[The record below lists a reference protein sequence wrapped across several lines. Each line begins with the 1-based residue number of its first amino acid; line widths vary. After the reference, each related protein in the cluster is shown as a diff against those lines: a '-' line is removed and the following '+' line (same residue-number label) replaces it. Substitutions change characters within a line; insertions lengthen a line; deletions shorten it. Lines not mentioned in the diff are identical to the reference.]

1 MVDPLRVFVTVA
13 EQRNFSRAA
22 ELLHL
27 SQPGVSLH
35 IRKLEEEFG
44 TVLMQRS
51 PKQVKLTDAGE
62 LLYKRAKEM
71 LMLHEAARQD
81 ILRLHDM
88 VSGSLQIGAS
98 FTIGEY
104 ILPHVLARFAAHYP
118 QVDAELTI
126 GNTERIVQAVRS
138 KQLQI
143 GLVEGEVQDEQLRI
157 IPYMKDEMILVV
169 APDHPLAALRSVH
182 FEELGNQIWSLRE
195 PGSGTRAFS
204 DRFFKDTGC
213 TPLKTYVFNSSQ
225 GVKEAVIAGLGI
237 SILSRWVVR
246 RELAHGEL
254 HEIIIQG
261 IQQERNFSLLLP
273 QENLSTRVLDAFM
286 DMLLVQKTEK
296 KDF

>member
-51 PKQVKLTDAGE
+51 PKRVKLTDAGE

-88 VSGSLQIGAS
+88 VSGSLHIGAS

-104 ILPHVLARFAAHYP
+104 ILPHTLARFAANYP
-118 QVDAELTI
+118 QVDLELTI
-126 GNTERIVQAVRS
+126 SNTERIVQLIRS
-138 KQLQI
+138 KELDI
-143 GLVEGEVQDEQLRI
+143 GLVEGEVNDEQLRI
-157 IPYMKDEMILVV
+157 LPYMKDEMILVT
-169 APDHPLAALRSVH
+169 APDHPLAALGTVRV
-182 FEELGNQIWSLRE
+182 EELGNQVWSLRE

-204 DRFFKDTGC
+204 DRFFADTGC
-213 TPLKTYVFNSSQ
+213 MPLKTYIFNSSQ

-246 RELAHGEL
+246 RELAYGEL
-254 HEIIIQG
+254 AEVVVQG
-261 IQQERNFSLLLP
+261 VQQERSFSLILANDAIP
-273 QENLSTRVLDAFM
+273 MRVLDAFM
-286 DMLLVQKTEK
+286 DMLLARKIEK
-296 KDF
+296 

>member
-71 LMLHEAARQD
+71 LMLHEAAKQD

-88 VSGSLQIGAS
+88 VSGSLHIGAS

-104 ILPHVLARFAAHYP
+104 ILPPTLARFAAHYP
-118 QVDAELTI
+118 QVDLELTI
-126 GNTERIVQAVRS
+126 GNTERIVQAIRNR
-138 KQLQI
+138 QLDV
-143 GLVEGEVQDEQLRI
+143 GLVEGEVSDEQLRVL
-157 IPYMKDEMILVV
+157 PYMKDEMIVV
-169 APDHPLAALRSVH
+169 AAPDHPLAALGNVRV
-182 FEELGNQIWSLRE
+182 EQLGNQVWSLRE

-204 DRFFKDTGC
+204 DRFFTDTDC
-213 TPLKTYVFNSSQ
+213 MPLKTYVFNSTQ
-225 GVKEAVIAGLGI
+225 GVKEAVIAGIGI

-254 HEIIIQG
+254 AEVVVQG
-261 IQQERNFSLLLP
+261 IQQERNFSLIVPPDSIPL
-273 QENLSTRVLDAFM
+273 RVLDAFL
-286 DMLLVQKTEK
+286 DMLLVRKIEK
-296 KDF
+296 